1 MEMESPTACSISVPC
16 RQILTEV
23 LWRAFFFV
31 EGWVF
36 QGKKRDQTLVV
47 VLAFFLRHFQ
57 EMLFFFFWIF
67 TRCPQWR
74 GVISRRSFQVAVRL
88 RPSGDS
94 CWETSGKF
102 VLATLGCAEDG
113 DFLGDEIFPEK
124 LPPLYPWVIGFL
136 SLEIGGK
143 NNLPRVK

>member
-57 EMLFFFFWIF
+57 EMLFFFLDFH
-67 TRCPQWR
+67 TLPTVEGGYQSPLLPGGCEAASKWR
-74 GVISRRSFQVAVRL
+74 QL
-88 RPSGDS
+88 
-94 CWETSGKF
+94 
-102 VLATLGCAEDG
+102 
-113 DFLGDEIFPEK
+113 LGDLWE
-124 LPPLYPWVIGFL
+124 VCIGYAGVRRRWRFF
-136 SLEIGGK
+136 G
-143 NNLPRVK
+143 